1 MMPLAD
7 LVFDTGTFSN
17 RQLIYAIPCSIIA
30 AMSIEQMGAGLLA
43 FEGMSILSLLIQKKR
58 IPAVIWIQT
67 AITFV
72 AFVILFMAPGNEMR
86 VASEITTWM
95 PGYKEL
101 SVGNHLFMTIQWMLS
116 SFANEG
122 KAFFIAIWVAGFLL
136 LMKSKK
142 AKVYQILAVVFSV
155 AAILPY
161 AGITFFSEMGIGDI
175 DIEQCLMELPT
186 WQSMTTQN
194 RIAFFWWIAA
204 VLFTLVLL
212 WKVTGHSVFISMVF
226 LGGIASEAVLYFSPT
241 IYASGARVYYLT
253 DLMYLFIIL
262 WMVMH
267 MDSEKKKNL
276 FIAGVVMI
284 NQQGLQPLNHSLSGL
299 PQWVSERILQQIN
312 QLTHYEP
319 VIGIMG
325 KTGAGKSSLCNA
337 LFAGEVSPVSDVAA
351 CTREPLRFR
360 LQVGERYMTLVDL
373 PGVGE
378 SGARDTEYAGL
389 YREQLPRLDLV
400 LWLIKADDR
409 ALAVDEHFYR
419 QVIGEAYRH
428 KVLFVISQSDKTEPT
443 SGGER
448 LSTEQKQNIS
458 RKICLLH
465 EIFQPVHPVCAVS
478 VRLQWGLRVMAERMI
493 RCLPRE
499 ASSPVVSQLQH
510 PFRTMVVREQ
520 ARSDF
525 GETVGAVLDSVSAFP
540 LIPAPVRAV
549 IQAVRIAVVSV
560 ARAVW
565 DFFF

>member
-1 MMPLAD
+1 MN
-7 LVFDTGTFSN
+7 N
-17 RQLIYAIPCSIIA
+17 R
-30 AMSIEQMGAGLLA
+30 
-43 FEGMSILSLLIQKKR
+43 
-58 IPAVIWIQT
+58 
-67 AITFV
+67 
-72 AFVILFMAPGNEMR
+72 
-86 VASEITTWM
+86 
-95 PGYKEL
+95 
-101 SVGNHLFMTIQWMLS
+101 
-116 SFANEG
+116 
-122 KAFFIAIWVAGFLL
+122 
-136 LMKSKK
+136 
-142 AKVYQILAVVFSV
+142 
-155 AAILPY
+155 
-161 AGITFFSEMGIGDI
+161 
-175 DIEQCLMELPT
+175 
-186 WQSMTTQN
+186 
-194 RIAFFWWIAA
+194 
-204 VLFTLVLL
+204 
-212 WKVTGHSVFISMVF
+212 
-226 LGGIASEAVLYFSPT
+226 
-241 IYASGARVYYLT
+241 
-253 DLMYLFIIL
+253 
-262 WMVMH
+262 
-267 MDSEKKKNL
+267 
-276 FIAGVVMI
+276 
-284 NQQGLQPLNHSLSGL
+284 QGLQALNYSLSGL

-312 QLTHYEP
+312 HLTHYEP

-337 LFAGEVSPVSDVAA
+337 LFAGEVSPVSDVVA

-525 GETVGAVLDSVSAFP
+525 GETVGAVLDSISAFP

-549 IQAVRIAVVSV
+549 IQAVRTTVVSV
-560 ARAVW
+560 ACAVW